1 MAYSEKGK
9 DTTDTASSSDSETTQ
24 LTEQPSQISRPNF
37 NNIISGHASAPY
49 DFESFVD
56 FLSRNHCIETLDF
69 LSEANAYSDAYH
81 NSVVSAHPGH
91 MTPATRR
98 LGKQWKTIMS
108 TYISTGSPNELNIPD
123 YLRQGLLSN
132 HDVLISP
139 PNPTQL
145 ESTIHHARELLA
157 DGVLI
162 PFINSIPMDIRSR
175 SLSIDQRSRPPIRL
189 QVVSELP
196 PLSTQH
202 LQSFNENYNR
212 LPRFKSVADASES
225 QVEGQTGGTKSFKK
239 WWRAS
244 FAKFRNLFRS

>member
-49 DFESFVD
+49 DFVSFVD

-69 LSEANAYSDAYH
+69 LSEANAYSDSYH
-81 NSVVSAHPGH
+81 NSGISAHQGH
-91 MTPATRR
+91 MTPETRR

-108 TYISTGSPNELNIPD
+108 TYISPGSPNELNLPD
-123 YLRQGLLSN
+123 DIRNQLLNN

-139 PNPTQL
+139 PNPSQL
-145 ESTIHHARELLA
+145 EATIHHARELLA

-162 PFINSIPMDIRSR
+162 PFINSIPMEMRSR
-175 SLSIDQRSRPPIRL
+175 SLSIEQRSRPPIRL
-189 QVVSELP
+189 QLVSEVDPLP
-196 PLSTQH
+196 SQRPQPLNDN
-202 LQSFNENYNR
+202 FDR

-225 QVEGQTGGTKSFKK
+225 RHEVQTCGEKSFQK

-244 FAKFRNLFRS
+244 FGKLRNLFRS